1 MQLNLEKQ
9 HPHWNQWRMLS
20 LIDATFLAEM
30 ICKVLTLATSRGTL
44 NFQIFNLKLIFNAFK
59 YPFLFRLTGITW
71 LRSAMGT
78 FGVGVG
84 ETIEFSSR
92 F

>member
-1 MQLNLEKQ
+1 MQ
-9 HPHWNQWRMLS
+9 S
-20 LIDATFLAEM
+20 LTDATFLAEM
-30 ICKVLTLATSRGTL
+30 ILKVLTLATSRGTF
-44 NFQIFNLKLIFNAFK
+44 NFHIFKIKLIFNEFK

-71 LRSAMGT
+71 LTSAMGT

-84 ETIEFSSR
+84 ETIEFSFR